1 MRMRE
6 RPAMRGMGDRM
17 AEPGRHVLIFD
28 TIVRRRRIFEEIA
41 TDAGHWATLA
51 QNLDEAMA
59 VLRSALHPLIVFVN
73 LQLKPDIGCDGSQLP
88 DLLGNPDFAATH
100 AFIITHSGLSE
111 VRADIREQI
120 EQSGASYVRWLR
132 LPTVTA
138 NIGIVQEEAARYLAT
153 RG

>member
-1 MRMRE
+1 
-6 RPAMRGMGDRM
+6 M

-28 TIVRRRRIFEEIA
+28 SIARRQRIFEEIT

-51 QNLDEAMA
+51 QNLDEATA

-73 LQLKPDIGCDGSQLP
+73 LPLTPASGCDGSQLP

-100 AFIITHSGLSE
+100 AFIITHSAMSE

-132 LPTVTA
+132 LPAATQD
-138 NIGIVQEEAARYLAT
+138 IGIAQEEAARYLAS